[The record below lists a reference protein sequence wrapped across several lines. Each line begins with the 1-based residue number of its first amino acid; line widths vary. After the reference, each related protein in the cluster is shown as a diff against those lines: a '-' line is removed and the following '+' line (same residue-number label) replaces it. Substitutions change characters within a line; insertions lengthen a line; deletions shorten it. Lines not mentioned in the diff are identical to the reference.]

1 MDTKFKDMKAAETP
15 KSKCRQKQ
23 MWRPVSHVPLDKG
36 GHCPYCGEAVKVSY
50 AICPHCGHSLT
61 PDKCSFCGA
70 PMKPGAKFCT
80 RCGQSKEGIV
90 CPECGTLNSRNFCR
104 KCNTPLTPAGQIA
117 LAAAK
122 EDPAFRAVEQKAREL
137 AELHAKIESL
147 QNESAQTQA
156 GPSLSD
162 GDKAL
167 LEEYADL
174 LDSIGSYIPNPQK
187 ISEST
192 SEASS
197 RPHYEEKFISLD
209 EMMAAYREKAEEM
222 NAAMAAMVPPPDFTP
237 EQQRDYYSA
246 RKVGIIETHYDIN
259 WQHYNPQQWKCN
271 FCGALHD
278 SPADCAE
285 PQLGGVW
292 IYVTPEEYEAEAI
305 KSGVPQVSHTLKIQ

>member
-1 MDTKFKDMKAAETP
+1 MDANFKKIKAEESRKGKEQP
-15 KSKCRQKQ
+15 KQ
-23 MWRPVSHVPLDKG
+23 MWRPVSHIQSDNGCK
-36 GHCPYCGEAVKVSY
+36 CPYCGEAVKASY

-80 RCGQSKEGIV
+80 RCGQPKEGVI

-104 KCNTPLTPAGQIA
+104 KCNAPLTPAGQIA

-122 EDPAFRAVEQKAREL
+122 EDPAFRCVEQKAREL
-137 AELHAKIESL
+137 AELHAKIVSL
-147 QNESAQTQA
+147 QNDTVQKPT

-162 GDKAL
+162 EDKAL
-167 LEEYADL
+167 LEEYAGI
-174 LDSIGSYIPNPQK
+174 LDSIGSYVPKPQTK
-187 ISEST
+187 SESV
-192 SEASS
+192 SGNPC
-197 RPHYEEKFISLD
+197 RPHYEEKFMSLD

-246 RKVGIIETHYDIN
+246 RKVGVIETHYDIN
-259 WQHYNPQQWKCN
+259 WQYYNPQQWKCN
-271 FCGALHD
+271 YCGALHN

-292 IYVTPEEYEAEAI
+292 IYVTPEEYAADVI
-305 KSGVPQVSHTLKIQ
+305 KNGLPQVSHTLKIQ